1 MKTRSLDFDSQNETG
16 TARVAAALGST
27 LSKGDVVLLEG
38 DIGTGKTLF
47 ARRLIQ
53 SLQTDPEDV
62 PSPSYT
68 LVQVYDTKLGQ
79 IWHTD
84 LYRLSCPDEVVELG
98 LPTAFQDEIC
108 LVEWPDRL
116 GEFTPPDALLIR
128 FELGAEE
135 GSRHIKFRW
144 QNERWS
150 PIVERVL
157 K

>member
-1 MKTRSLDFDSQNETG
+1 MNTHSLAFDSPNERG

-27 LSKGDVVLLEG
+27 LSKGDVILLEG

-47 ARRLIQ
+47 ARQMIQ
-53 SLQTDPEDV
+53 SLQTNPEDV

-68 LVQVYDTKLGQ
+68 LVQIYDTELGQ

-84 LYRLSCPDEVVELG
+84 LYRLSRPDDVVELG
-98 LPTAFQDEIC
+98 LPAAFQDEIC

-116 GEFTPPDALLIR
+116 GEYTPADALWIR
-128 FELGAEE
+128 FDLGAEAD
-135 GSRHIKFRW
+135 SRRITFRW
-144 QNERWS
+144 QNDRWS
-150 PIVERVL
+150 PVAERVL